1 MKNKSK
7 FILVGLILLCLIVSA
22 GAAYA
27 DDLDT
32 IQEGEVS
39 GGVDVELSNPGAE
52 SGELSY
58 DIPEDVKEVQYAG
71 LYVDCYTAGSSNLVY
86 GSEAN
91 VSMTSNGET
100 EQIANE
106 RLVSTQ
112 GSQDGTVYHINDH
125 TTKCYAD
132 YYMTYNLTDKLQMQN
147 GKITF
152 KVNTGSIDGYEFYN
166 KIKLIGLIFAY
177 NDGDNDKISYWVN
190 SGASWIK
197 GDSGETSKSTFNVG
211 TISDKITNATLDNI
225 ALSSIDGIYTFNGDD
240 LIESEIYDEGVYY
253 YKYHRF
259 NVLNKIQNGT
269 NTLVYTPGA
278 GSFSF
283 RNDLSVLT
291 LHRDYEPS
299 AKLSIA
305 SEYSGGMFCRYR

>member
-152 KVNTGSIDGYEFYN
+152 KVNKDINVPLKARVKPINAVATIY
-166 KIKLIGLIFAY
+166 
-177 NDGDNDKISYWVN
+177 GDYRNQ
-190 SGASWIK
+190 
-197 GDSGETSKSTFNVG
+197 
-211 TISDKITNATLDNI
+211 
-225 ALSSIDGIYTFNGDD
+225 LSVKCDDIYTQ
-240 LIESEIYDEGVYY
+240 
-253 YKYHRF
+253 
-259 NVLNKIQNGT
+259 KI
-269 NTLVYTPGA
+269 
-278 GSFSF
+278 
-283 RNDLSVLT
+283 
-291 LHRDYEPS
+291 
-299 AKLSIA
+299 
-305 SEYSGGMFCRYR
+305 